1 MLFRTLPNHYPRGS
15 AYAHFP
21 FMTPEFMKDN
31 LLETQGQ
38 EIVDKYGWSR
48 PRKNPTVV
56 PIESWA
62 GVKQVLEDKS
72 FLPLADAR
80 IFTVAK
86 PVVTKKLVSLLPSI
100 FHGVRADQ
108 ISVEGILEE

>member
-1 MLFRTLPNHYPRGS
+1 
-15 AYAHFP
+15 
-21 FMTPEFMKDN
+21 MKDN

-48 PRKNPTVV
+48 PRKNPTVA
-56 PIESWA
+56 PIKTWA

-72 FLPLADAR
+72 FLPLPDAR

-86 PVVTKKLVSLLPSI
+86 PVVTKKLVRFLLSTLHATRP
-100 FHGVRADQ
+100 DQ
-108 ISVEGILEE
+108 TLVKGILEE